1 VISPTLFL
9 KFVSVTFQKQ
19 ITYRFDYF
27 IGILNGFL
35 YVFIFTSVW
44 RALFSQS
51 DNAMQA
57 GFTMNGMITYA
68 VIAMV
73 VRISFTQDDTVIY
86 KKVQDGSVSID
97 LIRPVSFFF
106 MNLAESTGYSLF
118 HFFARSVPI
127 LIISLF
133 LFEIE
138 IPFEPAR
145 LFAFALSA
153 LFGYLILF
161 LVNFSVGLLAFWFI
175 EIFPFMLFKYGL
187 LTLFGGGIVPVDFF
201 PDALKVVI
209 NLLPF
214 QQILYVPTVI
224 LTGHAPLDSLPALL
238 STQFAWVVLM
248 TMVSKTM
255 WSAGRNKLVVQGG

>member
-1 VISPTLFL
+1 MISPTLFF
-9 KFVSVTFQKQ
+9 KFASVTFQKQ

-27 IGILNGFL
+27 MGILNGFL

-51 DNAMQA
+51 DNAVQS
-57 GFTMNGMITYA
+57 GFTLNGMITYA
-68 VIAMV
+68 VMAMV
-73 VRISFTQDDTVIY
+73 IRISFTQDDAVIY
-86 KKVQDGSVSID
+86 RKVQDGSVSID

-106 MNLAESTGYSLF
+106 MNLAEAAGYSLF

-127 LIISLF
+127 LIISFF

-138 IPFEPAR
+138 IPLEPAR

-161 LVNFSVGLLAFWFI
+161 LVNFAVGLLAFWFV

-201 PDALKVVI
+201 PEVLKVVI

-224 LTGHAPLDSLPALL
+224 LTGHAPLSTLPGLL
-238 STQFAWVVLM
+238 STQFVWVVFM
-248 TMVSKTM
+248 TMLSKTM
-255 WSAGRNKLVVQGG
+255 WGAGRNKLVVQGG